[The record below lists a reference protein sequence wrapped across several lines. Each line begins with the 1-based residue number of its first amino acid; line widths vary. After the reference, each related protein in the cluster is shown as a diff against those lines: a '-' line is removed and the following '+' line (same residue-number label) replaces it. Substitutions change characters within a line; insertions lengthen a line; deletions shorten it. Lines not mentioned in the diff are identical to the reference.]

1 MLLLK
6 DKAVYHVSKL
16 YIEYNHKGDIDI
28 YTLVIET
35 MTKEIVNLY
44 AHDSKNVIEFIFDA
58 IVAELNIAPQKIVD
72 VDYIINSA
80 YE

>member
-6 DKAVYHVSKL
+6 DRVVYQANKL

-28 YTLVIET
+28 YTLTIET

-44 AHDSKNVIEFIFDA
+44 AHDSKSVIDFMFDA
-58 IVAELNIAPQKIVD
+58 IVAEVNIAPLKIVD
-72 VDYIINSA
+72 VDYIVNNA
-80 YE
+80 YS